1 MDFHDVAE
9 TKTHKYKHRSA
20 SPEFDE
26 LYINNNRKDSQC
38 SDVILLSISGRTS
51 RISSIGSQ
59 GSAQSRLSNASHI
72 SAMSGQSV
80 YSRCSSPH
88 KTLLETSFCGN
99 KGSQLNL
106 DHDGMEIKGDDFEK
120 VLLSRK
126 TNPAEA
132 VLVDGLS
139 SKEQSIGQVTAST
152 SKPKQQSE
160 EKPKLPKRI
169 ISKSGVEYIYI
180 PLKGP
185 LPVDDNEERQPTR
198 SKTERPSS
206 HQPQKTRRKPEAAK
220 EMGQKRPSQSAPS
233 TNKLQPHSFHN
244 QEPKYIRIKL
254 KPDHCYDDNDD
265 DASTTTVA
273 TKPVSLNLPVQQE
286 NGTTSSIHL
295 SDNNFN
301 NIQKHA
307 RSLTNSPK
315 LLRKDMGGTS
325 PSQSVIRRNS
335 FATLFRTGESISG
348 LINNTL

>member
-1 MDFHDVAE
+1 M
-9 TKTHKYKHRSA
+9 
-20 SPEFDE
+20 
-26 LYINNNRKDSQC
+26 
-38 SDVILLSISGRTS
+38 
-51 RISSIGSQ
+51 
-59 GSAQSRLSNASHI
+59 
-72 SAMSGQSV
+72 
-80 YSRCSSPH
+80 
-88 KTLLETSFCGN
+88 
-99 KGSQLNL
+99 